1 MQLELPC
8 WQQQLCKST
17 PPSLGANLTTLSR
30 MSNQNL
36 TNDYVPMGLKMLAA
50 VSRNINSTGHLTQ
63 VTDPYSF
70 SVQGDYS
77 PEGQSFVVMAYA
89 AYQDWEA
96 QGSEGAN
103 GETLEAGDKENGA
116 GRLALGGL
124 GVVLIAIMGGLAVL

>member
-1 MQLELPC
+1 
-8 WQQQLCKST
+8 
-17 PPSLGANLTTLSR
+17 

-50 VSRNINSTGHLTQ
+50 VSRQINSTGHLGQ

-89 AYQDWEA
+89 AHNDWEA

-103 GETLEAGDKENGA
+103 GETLEVGDKGNGA
-116 GRLALGGL
+116 GRLAWSAGL
-124 GVVLIAIMGGLAVL
+124 VLMAVAGGLAVL

>member
-1 MQLELPC
+1 
-8 WQQQLCKST
+8 
-17 PPSLGANLTTLSR
+17 
-30 MSNQNL
+30 
-36 TNDYVPMGLKMLAA
+36 MLAA
-50 VSRNINSTGHLTQ
+50 VSRSVNSTGHLTQ

-116 GRLALGGL
+116 GKLALGGL
-124 GVVLIAIMGGLAVL
+124 GIVLAIMGGLAVL

>member
-1 MQLELPC
+1 
-8 WQQQLCKST
+8 
-17 PPSLGANLTTLSR
+17 

-50 VSRNINSTGHLTQ
+50 VSRSINSTGHLTQ

-116 GRLALGGL
+116 GKLALGGFA
-124 GVVLIAIMGGLAVL
+124 VVSMAVISGLAVL